1 MEKQEVSSKKKLKE
15 DKLRALQLSAV
26 DTIIR
31 NATSSGM
38 KLKSAYGEEQIEL
51 EFTQSSGKK
60 ITIYARYEDFATGGN
75 RIVSL
80 VGRLDEKSR

>member
-1 MEKQEVSSKKKLKE
+1 MEKQEVSSKKKLKDE
-15 DKLRALQLSAV
+15 KLRALQLSAA

-31 NATSSGM
+31 NATESGM
-38 KLKSAYGEEQIEL
+38 KLKSAYGEDKIEL

-80 VGRLDEKSR
+80 VGRLDGNNR